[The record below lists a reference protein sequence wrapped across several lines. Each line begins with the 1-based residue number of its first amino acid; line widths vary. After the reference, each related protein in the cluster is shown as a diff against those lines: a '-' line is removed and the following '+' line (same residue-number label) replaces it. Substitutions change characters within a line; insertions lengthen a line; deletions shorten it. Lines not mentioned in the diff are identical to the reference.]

1 MSGAARGAPPAPAAP
16 AVPSSI
22 AVGSVVPPR
31 APRIEVTKLR
41 DDKLKFTLSQ
51 TDSSVANALR
61 RVMMAETPTLA
72 VETVEVEENSSV
84 LHDEFIAHRLG
95 LVPLRWKGPGLLQD
109 KMKYA
114 WEEHECGLALG
125 QDTCTQCRV
134 EIWINVVNTE
144 DDPEAPPISVT
155 SNDMTFRWTRSYE
168 EEPVFVNTLELQQE
182 HPFEVAHFSHAKDA
196 QAARNDE
203 GIVIVKLG
211 PRQSLIVKCWAQ
223 MGVGKI
229 HARFNPTATVA
240 MRHEPDIRLNR
251 ELLERL
257 PGKVKAWFVKQCTPG
272 VFAYDKA
279 TEQVVLVSAKKATNI
294 DEIRRLGAK
303 IQKDSDFAE
312 NIVSVGFVPDRFVF
326 TVEPSGAL
334 SPAQILDSALAV
346 LEGKLDSLAADFRV
360 LLEERSGAF

>member
-1 MSGAARGAPPAPAAP
+1 MSGLGRAAAAAPAAA

-22 AVGSVVPPR
+22 AVGAAQAR
-31 APRIEVTKLR
+31 APKIEITKLR

-72 VETVEVEENSSV
+72 IETVEIEENSSV

-95 LVPLRWKGPGLLQD
+95 LVPLRWKGVGLLQNT
-109 KMKYA
+109 MKYA
-114 WEEHECGLALG
+114 WEEHECGLANG
-125 QDTCTQCRV
+125 QDTCVLCRV
-134 EIWINVVNTE
+134 EIWVNVTNPE
-144 DDPEAPPISVT
+144 EDPEAPPITVT
-155 SNDMTFRWTRSYE
+155 SNDMTFRWAKDYAS
-168 EEPVFVNTLELQQE
+168 EPVIVNTTELFAE
-182 HPFEVAHFSHAKDA
+182 CPYAVAHFSHAKDA
-196 QAARNDE
+196 QAAANDE

-211 PRQSLIVKCWAQ
+211 PRQSLVVRCWAQ

-251 ELLERL
+251 ELLEL
-257 PGKVKAWFVKQCTPG
+257 CAPKVKAWFVKQCTPG

-334 SPAQILDSALAV
+334 SPAQILESALTV
-346 LEGKLDSLAADFRV
+346 LQDKLESLAADFHV